1 MQILFALVFGL
12 TAWAGFDLKPKPG
25 TFREICRNNRG
36 DSARFFIGPPP
47 VGTVAFFPGR
57 ALEATQTRFAFSRFR
72 QALGK
77 ALKEEPDGF
86 AHDGSRSLYSI
97 EKRIKVAFYRGK
109 LYIVDGHHRALVSTY
124 IGAKTIPAEVIADLS
139 ELSPAKFR
147 QAMEA
152 RGWAHW
158 RDHRNEEMKPLDLCE
173 MIDDPNFQ
181 LARLIIR
188 RVTVSWR
195 GDQLRLDRSTGADRP
210 VAVKIN
216 GDIPFFENHIADALR
231 RGGVEHDDRRYESE
245 FSKLELSL
253 FARILLES
261 AREKSSPLAH
271 VLLLDRPRDVAKLEL
286 EKIIFEH
293 LRNKNCELD
302 LETEPK

>member
-1 MQILFALVFGL
+1 MQILLALVFSL
-12 TAWAGFDLKPKPG
+12 TAWAGVDLKPKPS
-25 TFREICRNNRG
+25 TFREVCRKNRG
-36 DSARFFIGPPP
+36 DSARFLIGPPP
-47 VGTVAFFPGR
+47 VGAVAFFPGR

-72 QALGK
+72 HALGK
-77 ALKEEPDGF
+77 ALKEEPNWF
-86 AHDGSRSLYSI
+86 AHDGARSLYSM

-109 LYIVDGHHRALVSTY
+109 LYIIDGHHRSLISTY
-124 IGAKTIPAEVIADLS
+124 LGAKTIPAEVVADLS
-139 ELSPAKFR
+139 DLNPSEFR
-147 QAMEA
+147 QTMES

-158 RDHRNEEMKPLDLCE
+158 RDFRNEEMQPLDLCE

-195 GDQLRLDRSTGADRP
+195 GDQLRLERSTGADRP

-231 RGGVEHDDRRYESE
+231 RGGVEYDDRDHDYE
-245 FSKLELSL
+245 FSKTELNQ
-253 FARILLES
+253 FARLLLES
-261 AREKSSPLAH
+261 AREKSSPLAN

-286 EKIIFEH
+286 EQIIFEH
-293 LRNKNCELD
+293 MRKNTCESD

>member
-1 MQILFALVFGL
+1 MQILFALVLGL
-12 TAWAGFDLKPKPG
+12 TAWADVDLKPKIE
-25 TFREICRNNRG
+25 TFREVCRKNRG
-36 DSARFFIGPPP
+36 DSARFLIGPQP
-47 VGTVAFFPGR
+47 VGSVAFLPVR
-57 ALEATQTRFAFSRFR
+57 ALEATQTRFAFLRIR
-72 QALGK
+72 HALGK
-77 ALKEEPDGF
+77 TLKEEPDWF
-86 AHDGSRSLYSI
+86 AHDQASSLYSL
-97 EKRIKVAFYRGK
+97 EKRVKVAFYRGK
-109 LYIVDGHHRALVSTY
+109 LYIVDGHHRALISTY
-124 IGAKTIPAEVIADLS
+124 LGAQTIPAEVIADLS
-139 ELSPAKFR
+139 ELNTRKFR
-147 QAMEA
+147 QTMEA

-195 GDQLRLDRSTGADRP
+195 GDRLKLERSTGADRP

-216 GDIPFFENHIADALR
+216 GDLPFFENHIADALR
-231 RGGVEHDDRRYESE
+231 RGGVEYDDRRYESE
-245 FSKLELSL
+245 FSKAELRE
-253 FARILLES
+253 FARILVKS

-271 VLLLDRPRDVAKLEL
+271 VLLLDRPKDVAKLEL

-302 LETEPK
+302 LETEPE